1 MSLVKSFAVAP
12 PKSTAPVKV
21 TATEPLAAVAALVTT
36 PVAAP
41 AATAVTSTPET
52 PRPAEFMPLPT
63 EPTAKLIV
71 SPEFEPTWK
80 AALKLPSSS
89 FLPLKVV
96 VLAIR
101 SSSDFS
107 WLSSDWMLPLA
118 SVFMPPSFAAWTDRS
133 RMRWRMLC
141 VSVSAPS
148 AVCTTEMPSWV
159 LRTATFRPP
168 ICERRPSE
176 MASPAASSAAR
187 LIRKPEE
194 SFSSDLLIWP
204 SVTDRLRYALSAA
217 MLLLT
222 RRPTDFPPWKGTFSP
237 AASVQPRP
245 CCRWLR
251 RVRCEG

>member
-1 MSLVKSFAVAP
+1 ML
-12 PKSTAPVKV
+12 TA
-21 TATEPLAAVAALVTT
+21 
-36 PVAAP
+36 
-41 AATAVTSTPET
+41 
-52 PRPAEFMPLPT
+52 M
-63 EPTAKLIV
+63 V
-71 SPEFEPTWK
+71 SPAFAPTWK
-80 AALKLPSSS
+80 LAEKLPSSS
-89 FLPLKVV
+89 FLPLNVV

-107 WLSSDWMLPLA
+107 WVTSDWMFAWALA
-118 SVFMPPSFAAWTDRS
+118 LIPPELFACTDRS

-168 ICERRPSE
+168 IWERRPSE
-176 MASPAASSAAR
+176 MARPAASSAAR
-187 LIRKPEE
+187 LMRKPEE

-222 RRPTDFPPWKGTFSP
+222 RRPTMFLLGRDFPLRHVRAAEALLGAGGVYGAMSGELEAKSETVVTGGTNE
-237 AASVQPRP
+237 VRHGHVGRLN
-245 CCRWLR
+245 CRFPEFVAR
-251 RVRCEG
+251 

>member
-1 MSLVKSFAVAP
+1 MP
-12 PKSTAPVKV
+12 
-21 TATEPLAAVAALVTT
+21 
-36 PVAAP
+36 
-41 AATAVTSTPET
+41 TAVTLTPET

-63 EPTAKLIV
+63 EPTWTLMV
-71 SPEFEPTWK
+71 SPALEPTWK

-96 VLAIR
+96 VLAMR
-101 SSSDFS
+101 SSSD
-107 WLSSDWMLPLA
+107 LSCPISDWMLFRA
-118 SVFMPPSFAAWTDRS
+118 SALTPPALLAWTDRS

-168 ICERRPSE
+168 IWDRSPSE
-176 MASPAASSAAR
+176 MARPAASSAAR
-187 LIRKPEE
+187 LMRKPEE

-222 RRPTDFPPWKGTFSP
+222 RRPTVFLLERVPSP
-237 AASVQPRP
+237 RLRP
-245 CCRWLR
+245 CSRGLAAGGYGGIGVKVELKALSFLG
-251 RVRCEG
+251 RV